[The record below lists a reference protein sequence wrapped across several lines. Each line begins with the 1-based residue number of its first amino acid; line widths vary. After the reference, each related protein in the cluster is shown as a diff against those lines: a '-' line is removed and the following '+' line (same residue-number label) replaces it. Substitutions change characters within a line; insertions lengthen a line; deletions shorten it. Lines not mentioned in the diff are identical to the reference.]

1 LKLRL
6 LFLTPVTRKPNLIVF
21 LTDQQRA
28 DTIVGEG
35 SRRVHAPNLRKLASE
50 SVIFER
56 AYVTHPLCVPSRASL
71 LTGMWP
77 HQTGCTKNGISLDPR
92 FRTFAELIGDDSYHP
107 AYMGKWQLGD
117 EAKRQHGFRN
127 WISTE
132 GVSDYSRF
140 LGLRGYTPDKP
151 DGSFSERL
159 VSQLPLDI
167 SKPRFLEEHACEF
180 IEKHRRDPF
189 VLVVSFVEPHSPYN
203 GPLNLEHALE
213 DVELD
218 ATAVAPANDN
228 LPLRYKLMREWQ
240 QAEALLDRKRLPNLF
255 FFGVTPDEYRAMKQR
270 YLGLITMFD
279 RSIGGILSCL
289 ERAEL
294 LDKTITIHT
303 SDHGDLLGAHHLF
316 GKEVMFEEAVRVP
329 YLVRLPGQGQILR
342 IAQPVSHIDFL
353 PTLLDLLGE
362 PKPNQCAG
370 HSLAPLLHGESM
382 APGNVFIE
390 WSPNRFKVMKGT
402 KLASRRKIK
411 RAMNESTRA
420 VISPEGW
427 KLCLRDQDLN
437 ELYNLEADPN
447 ETHNLYYEPNYRE
460 IVERGRRDIL
470 SWQRTTG
477 DTLKL

>member
-1 LKLRL
+1 MR
-6 LFLTPVTRKPNLIVF
+6 RPNLIVF

-28 DTIVGEG
+28 DTIVGEP
-35 SRRVHAPNLRKLASE
+35 SRTVHAPNLHKLASE

-77 HQTGCTKNGISLDPR
+77 HQTGCTKNGVSLDPR
-92 FRTFAELIGDDSYHP
+92 FQTFAELIGDDSYHP

-117 EAKRQHGFRN
+117 EAKRQRGFRD

-140 LGLRGYTPDKP
+140 LSSKGYIPDKP
-151 DGSFSERL
+151 NGSFSERL
-159 VSQLPLDI
+159 ISQLPLDI
-167 SKPRFLEEHACEF
+167 SKPRFLEDHSCEF
-180 IEKHRRDPF
+180 IERHRLDPF
-189 VLVVSFVEPHSPYN
+189 VLFVSFVEPHSPYN

-228 LPLRYKLMREWQ
+228 VPLRYKLMREWQ
-240 QAEALLDRKRLPNLF
+240 QAEAALDRKRLPNLF
-255 FFGVTPDEYRAMKQR
+255 FFGVTQDEYRAMKQR
-270 YLGLITMFD
+270 YLGLITMVD

-294 LDKTITIHT
+294 LDKTIIIHT
-303 SDHGDLLGAHHLF
+303 SDHGDMLGAHHLF

-329 YLVRLPGQGQILR
+329 YVVRLPGQRQSLR
-342 IAQPVSHIDFL
+342 VVQPVSHIDFL

-362 PKPNQCAG
+362 PKSNQCGG
-370 HSLAPLLHGESM
+370 HSLAPLLQGENT
-382 APGNVFIE
+382 APGNIFIE

-411 RAMNESTRA
+411 GAMNESTRA

-437 ELYNLEADPN
+437 ELYNLRADPIEAN
-447 ETHNLYYEPNYRE
+447 NRYYQRDYRA
-460 IVERGRRDIL
+460 IVEHVTRDIL
-470 SWQRTTG
+470 SWQQTTG
-477 DTLKL
+477 DSLML

>member
-1 LKLRL
+1 MR
-6 LFLTPVTRKPNLIVF
+6 RPNLIVF

-28 DTIVGEG
+28 DTIVGEA
-35 SRRVHAPNLRKLASE
+35 SRTVHAPSLRKLVSE

-77 HQTGCTKNGISLDPR
+77 HQTGCTKNGVSLDPR
-92 FRTFAELIGDDSYHP
+92 FPTFAELIGDDSYHP

-117 EAKRQHGFRN
+117 EAKQQRGFRD

-132 GVSDYSRF
+132 GVGDYSRF
-140 LGLRGYTPDKP
+140 LNSKGYTPDKP
-151 DGSFSERL
+151 NGSFSERL
-159 VSQLPLDI
+159 ISQLPLDI

-180 IEKHRRDPF
+180 IEKHRLDPF
-189 VLVVSFVEPHSPYN
+189 VLFVSFVEPHSPYN
-203 GPLNLEHALE
+203 GPLNLEHTLE

-240 QAEALLDRKRLPNLF
+240 QAEAVLDRKRLPNLF
-255 FFGVTPDEYRAMKQR
+255 FFGVTQDEYRAMKQR
-270 YLGLITMFD
+270 YLGLITMVD

-294 LDKTITIHT
+294 LDKTIIIHT
-303 SDHGDLLGAHHLF
+303 SDHGDMLGAHHLF

-329 YLVRLPGQGQILR
+329 YLVRLPGQRQGLR
-342 IAQPVSHIDFL
+342 VVQPVSHIDFL

-362 PKPNQCAG
+362 LKRNQCAG
-370 HSLAPLLHGESM
+370 NSLAPLLRGESM
-382 APGNVFIE
+382 PPGNVFLE

-402 KLASRRKIK
+402 ELAPRRTIK

-420 VISPEGW
+420 VISAGGW

-447 ETHNLYYEPNYRE
+447 EAHNLYYQPDYRAIIE
-460 IVERGRRDIL
+460 QGRRDIL

>member
-1 LKLRL
+1 
-6 LFLTPVTRKPNLIVF
+6 
-21 LTDQQRA
+21 
-28 DTIVGEG
+28 
-35 SRRVHAPNLRKLASE
+35 
-50 SVIFER
+50 VI
-56 AYVTHPLCVPSRASL
+56 
-71 LTGMWP
+71 
-77 HQTGCTKNGISLDPR
+77 
-92 FRTFAELIGDDSYHP
+92 
-107 AYMGKWQLGD
+107 
-117 EAKRQHGFRN
+117 
-127 WISTE
+127 
-132 GVSDYSRF
+132 
-140 LGLRGYTPDKP
+140 
-151 DGSFSERL
+151 
-159 VSQLPLDI
+159 SQLPLDI

-180 IEKHRRDPF
+180 IEKHRLDPF
-189 VLVVSFVEPHSPYN
+189 VLFVSFVEPHSPYN
-203 GPLNLEHALE
+203 GPLNLEHPLE

-255 FFGVTPDEYRAMKQR
+255 FFGVTQDEYRAMKQR
-270 YLGLITMFD
+270 YLGLITMVD

-294 LDKTITIHT
+294 LDKTIIIHT
-303 SDHGDLLGAHHLF
+303 SDHGDMLGAHHLF

-329 YLVRLPGQGQILR
+329 YLVRLPGQRQSLKVV
-342 IAQPVSHIDFL
+342 QPVSHIDFL

-370 HSLAPLLHGESM
+370 HSLAPLLQGESM

-447 ETHNLYYEPNYRE
+447 EAHNLYYQHDYRAIIE
-460 IVERGRRDIL
+460 QGRRDIL

>member
-1 LKLRL
+1 MC
-6 LFLTPVTRKPNLIVF
+6 KPNLIVF

-28 DTIVGEG
+28 DTVVGEA
-35 SRRVHAPNLRKLASE
+35 SRRVHAPNLHKLASE

-71 LTGMWP
+71 LTGLWP
-77 HQTGCTKNGISLDPR
+77 HQTGCTKNGVSLDPR
-92 FRTFAELIGDDSYHP
+92 FPTFAELIGDDSYHP

-117 EAKRQHGFRN
+117 EAKQQRGFRD

-140 LGLRGYTPDKP
+140 LNSKGYTPDKP
-151 DGSFSERL
+151 NGSFSERL
-159 VSQLPLDI
+159 ISQLPLDI

-180 IEKHRRDPF
+180 IEKHRLDRF
-189 VLVVSFVEPHSPYN
+189 VLFVSFVEPHSPYN
-203 GPLNLEHALE
+203 GPLNLEHTLE

-255 FFGVTPDEYRAMKQR
+255 FFGVTQDEYRAMKQR
-270 YLGLITMFD
+270 YLGLITMVD

-294 LDKTITIHT
+294 LDKTIIIHT
-303 SDHGDLLGAHHLF
+303 SDHGDMLGAHHLF

-329 YLVRLPGQGQILR
+329 YLVRLPGQRQSLR
-342 IAQPVSHIDFL
+342 VLQPVSHIDFL
-353 PTLLDLLGE
+353 PTLLDLLRE
-362 PKPNQCAG
+362 PKPDQCAA
-370 HSLAPLLHGESM
+370 HSLAPLLHGESI

-402 KLASRRKIK
+402 KLASRRQIK
-411 RAMNESTRA
+411 RAMNESSRA
-420 VISPEGW
+420 LISPEGW

-437 ELYNLEADPN
+437 ELYNLRADPIEAN
-447 ETHNLYYEPNYRE
+447 NLYYQRDYRA
-460 IVERGRRDIL
+460 IVEHVTRDIL
-470 SWQRTTG
+470 SWQQATG
-477 DTLKL
+477 DSLKL

>member
-1 LKLRL
+1 M
-6 LFLTPVTRKPNLIVF
+6 RKPNLIVF

-28 DTIVGEG
+28 DTIVCDR
-35 SRRVHAPNLRKLASE
+35 SRRAHAPNLCKLASE

-56 AYVTHPLCVPSRASL
+56 AYVTQPLCVPSRVSL

-77 HQTGCTKNGISLDPR
+77 HQTGCTKNGVSLDPR

-107 AYMGKWQLGD
+107 AYMGKWQLGG
-117 EAKRQHGFRN
+117 EAKQQRGFRD

-140 LGLRGYTPDKP
+140 LESRGYTPDKP

-189 VLVVSFVEPHSPYN
+189 VLFVSFVEPHSPYN

-213 DVELD
+213 EVELD

-228 LPLRYKLMREWQ
+228 IPLRYKLMREWQ
-240 QAEALLDRKRLPNLF
+240 QAEAILDRKRLPNLY
-255 FFGVTPDEYRAMKQR
+255 FFGVTPNEYRAMKQR
-270 YLGLITMFD
+270 YLGLVTMVD
-279 RSIGGILSCL
+279 QSIGGILSCL
-289 ERAEL
+289 EQAQL
-294 LDKTITIHT
+294 LNETIVVHT
-303 SDHGDLLGAHHLF
+303 SDHGDMLGAHRLF

-329 YLVRLPGQGQILR
+329 YLVRLPSQRQGLR
-342 IAQPVSHIDFL
+342 VVQSVSHIDFL
-353 PTLLDLLGE
+353 PTLLDLLGQ
-362 PKPNQCAG
+362 PKADQCAG
-370 HSLAPLLHGESM
+370 KSLAPLLHGETM
-382 APGNVFIE
+382 PPETIFME
-390 WSPNRFKVMKGT
+390 WSPNRFKVIKGT
-402 KLASRRKIK
+402 KLAPRRAIK

-437 ELYNLEADPN
+437 ELYNLQADPIEAD
-447 ETHNLYYEPNYRE
+447 NLYYRSDYRAIIE
-460 IVERGRRDIL
+460 QATRDIL
-470 SWQRTTG
+470 SWQQTTG
-477 DTLKL
+477 DTLEL

>member
-1 LKLRL
+1 M
-6 LFLTPVTRKPNLIVF
+6 RKPNLIVF

-28 DTIVGEG
+28 DTIVGEA
-35 SRRVHAPNLRKLASE
+35 SRTLHAPNLRKLAAE

-77 HQTGCTKNGISLDPR
+77 HQTGCTKNGVSLDPR

-117 EAKRQHGFRN
+117 EATRQRGFRD

-132 GVSDYSRF
+132 GASDYSRF
-140 LGLRGYTPDKP
+140 LSSNCYIPDKP
-151 DGSFSERL
+151 NGSFSERFI
-159 VSQLPLDI
+159 SQLPLAI
-167 SKPRFLEEHACEF
+167 SKPRFLEEHACKF
-180 IEKHRRDPF
+180 IEKHRLDPF
-189 VLVVSFVEPHSPYN
+189 VLFVSFVEPHSPYN

-218 ATAVAPANDN
+218 ATAVAPADDN

-240 QAEALLDRKRLPNLF
+240 QAEAVLDRKRLPNLF
-255 FFGVTPDEYRAMKQR
+255 FFGVTQDEYRAMKQR
-270 YLGLITMFD
+270 YLGLITMVD

-294 LDKTITIHT
+294 LDKTIIIHT
-303 SDHGDLLGAHHLF
+303 SDHGDMLGAHHLF

-329 YLVRLPGQGQILR
+329 YLVRLPGQRQSLR
-342 IAQPVSHIDFL
+342 VVQPVSHIDFL

-411 RAMNESTRA
+411 HAMNESTRA
-420 VISPEGW
+420 VISREGW

-437 ELYNLEADPN
+437 ELYNLRADPIEAN
-447 ETHNLYYEPNYRE
+447 NRYYQRDYRA
-460 IVERGRRDIL
+460 IVEHVTRDIL
-470 SWQRTTG
+470 SWQQATG
-477 DTLKL
+477 DSLML

>member
-1 LKLRL
+1 M
-6 LFLTPVTRKPNLIVF
+6 RKPNLIVF

-28 DTIVGEG
+28 DTIVGEA
-35 SRRVHAPNLRKLASE
+35 SRTLHAPNLRKLAAE

-77 HQTGCTKNGISLDPR
+77 HQTGCTKNGVSLDPR

-117 EAKRQHGFRN
+117 EATRQRGFRD

-140 LGLRGYTPDKP
+140 LSSNCYIPDKP
-151 DGSFSERL
+151 NGSFSERFT
-159 VSQLPLDI
+159 SQLPLDI
-167 SKPRFLEEHACEF
+167 SKPRFLEEHACKF
-180 IEKHRRDPF
+180 IEKHRLDPF
-189 VLVVSFVEPHSPYN
+189 VLFVSFVEPHSPYN

-213 DVELD
+213 DVVLD

-228 LPLRYKLMREWQ
+228 LPLRYQLMREWQ

-255 FFGVTPDEYRAMKQR
+255 FFGVTQDEYRAMKQR
-270 YLGLITMFD
+270 YLGLITMVD

-289 ERAEL
+289 DRAEL
-294 LDKTITIHT
+294 LDKTIIIHT
-303 SDHGDLLGAHHLF
+303 SDHGDMLGAHHLF

-329 YLVRLPGQGQILR
+329 YLVRLPGQRQSLR
-342 IAQPVSHIDFL
+342 VVQPVSHIDFL

-370 HSLAPLLHGESM
+370 HSLAPLLRGESM
-382 APGNVFIE
+382 PPRNVFLE

-411 RAMNESTRA
+411 HAMNESTRA
-420 VISPEGW
+420 VISREGW

-437 ELYNLEADPN
+437 ELYNLRADPIEAN
-447 ETHNLYYEPNYRE
+447 NRYYQRDYRA
-460 IVERGRRDIL
+460 IVEHATRDIL
-470 SWQRTTG
+470 SWQQTTG
-477 DTLKL
+477 DSLML

>member
-1 LKLRL
+1 M
-6 LFLTPVTRKPNLIVF
+6 RKPNLIVF

-28 DTIVGEG
+28 DTIVCDR
-35 SRRVHAPNLRKLASE
+35 SRRAHAPNLCKLASE

-56 AYVTHPLCVPSRASL
+56 AYVTQPLCVPSRVSL

-77 HQTGCTKNGISLDPR
+77 HQTGCTKNGVSLDPR

-107 AYMGKWQLGD
+107 AYMGKWQLGG
-117 EAKRQHGFRN
+117 EAKQQRGFRD

-140 LGLRGYTPDKP
+140 LESRGYTPDKP

-189 VLVVSFVEPHSPYN
+189 VLFVSFVEPHSPYN

-213 DVELD
+213 EVELD
-218 ATAVAPANDN
+218 ATAVAPAKDN
-228 LPLRYKLMREWQ
+228 IPLRYKLMREWQ
-240 QAEALLDRKRLPNLF
+240 QAEAILDRKRLPNLY
-255 FFGVTPDEYRAMKQR
+255 FFGVTPNEYRAMKQR
-270 YLGLITMFD
+270 YLGLVTMVD
-279 RSIGGILSCL
+279 QSIGGILSCL
-289 ERAEL
+289 EQAQL
-294 LDKTITIHT
+294 LNETIVVHT
-303 SDHGDLLGAHHLF
+303 SDHGDMLGAHRLF

-329 YLVRLPGQGQILR
+329 YLVRLPSQRQGLR
-342 IAQPVSHIDFL
+342 VVQSVSHIDFL
-353 PTLLDLLGE
+353 PTLLDLLGQ
-362 PKPNQCAG
+362 PKADQCAG
-370 HSLAPLLHGESM
+370 KSLAPLLHGETM
-382 APGNVFIE
+382 PPETIFME
-390 WSPNRFKVMKGT
+390 WSPNRFKVIKGT
-402 KLASRRKIK
+402 KLAPRRAIK

-437 ELYNLEADPN
+437 ELYNLQADPI
-447 ETHNLYYEPNYRE
+447 EAHNLYYRSDYRAIIE
-460 IVERGRRDIL
+460 QATRDIL
-470 SWQRTTG
+470 SWQQTTG
-477 DTLKL
+477 DTLEL

>member
-1 LKLRL
+1 M
-6 LFLTPVTRKPNLIVF
+6 RKPNLIVF

-28 DTIVGEG
+28 DTIVCDR
-35 SRRVHAPNLRKLASE
+35 SRRAHAPNLCKLASE

-56 AYVTHPLCVPSRASL
+56 AYVTQPLCVPSRVSL

-77 HQTGCTKNGISLDPR
+77 HQTGCTKNGVSLDPR

-107 AYMGKWQLGD
+107 AYMGKWQLGG
-117 EAKRQHGFRN
+117 EAKQQRGFRD

-140 LGLRGYTPDKP
+140 LESRGYTPDKP

-189 VLVVSFVEPHSPYN
+189 VLFVSFVEPHSPYN

-213 DVELD
+213 EVELD

-228 LPLRYKLMREWQ
+228 IPLRYKLMREWQ
-240 QAEALLDRKRLPNLF
+240 QAEAILDRKRLPNLY
-255 FFGVTPDEYRAMKQR
+255 FFGVTPNEYRAMKQR
-270 YLGLITMFD
+270 YLGLVTMVD
-279 RSIGGILSCL
+279 QSIGGILSCL
-289 ERAEL
+289 EQAQL
-294 LDKTITIHT
+294 LNETIVVHT
-303 SDHGDLLGAHHLF
+303 SDHGDMLGAHRLF

-329 YLVRLPGQGQILR
+329 YLVRLPSQHQGLR
-342 IAQPVSHIDFL
+342 VVQSVSHIDFL
-353 PTLLDLLGE
+353 PTLLDLLGQ
-362 PKPNQCAG
+362 PKADQCAG
-370 HSLAPLLHGESM
+370 KSLAPLLHGETM
-382 APGNVFIE
+382 PPETIFME
-390 WSPNRFKVMKGT
+390 WSPNRFKVIKGT
-402 KLASRRKIK
+402 KLAPRRAIK

-437 ELYNLEADPN
+437 ELYNLQADPI
-447 ETHNLYYEPNYRE
+447 EAHNLYYRSDYRAIIE
-460 IVERGRRDIL
+460 QATRDIL
-470 SWQRTTG
+470 SWQQTTG
-477 DTLKL
+477 DTLEL

>member
-1 LKLRL
+1 MC
-6 LFLTPVTRKPNLIVF
+6 KPNLIVF

-28 DTIVGEG
+28 DTVVGEA
-35 SRRVHAPNLRKLASE
+35 SRRVHAPNLHKLASE

-71 LTGMWP
+71 LTGLWP
-77 HQTGCTKNGISLDPR
+77 HQTGCTKNGVSLDPR
-92 FRTFAELIGDDSYHP
+92 FPTFAELIGDDNYHP

-117 EAKRQHGFRN
+117 EAKQQRGFRD

-140 LGLRGYTPDKP
+140 LNSKGYTPDKP
-151 DGSFSERL
+151 NGSFSERL
-159 VSQLPLDI
+159 ISQLPLDI

-180 IEKHRRDPF
+180 IEKHRLDRF
-189 VLVVSFVEPHSPYN
+189 VLFVSFVEPHSPYN
-203 GPLNLEHALE
+203 GPLNLEHTLE

-255 FFGVTPDEYRAMKQR
+255 FFGVTQDEYRAMKQR
-270 YLGLITMFD
+270 YLGLITMVD

-294 LDKTITIHT
+294 LDKTIIIHT
-303 SDHGDLLGAHHLF
+303 SDHGDMLGAHHLF

-329 YLVRLPGQGQILR
+329 YLVRLPGQRQSLR
-342 IAQPVSHIDFL
+342 VLQPVSHIDFL
-353 PTLLDLLGE
+353 PTLLDLLRE
-362 PKPNQCAG
+362 PKPDQCAA
-370 HSLAPLLHGESM
+370 HSLAPLLHGESI

-402 KLASRRKIK
+402 KLASRRQIK
-411 RAMNESTRA
+411 RAMNESSRA
-420 VISPEGW
+420 LISPEGW

-437 ELYNLEADPN
+437 ELYNLRADPIEAN
-447 ETHNLYYEPNYRE
+447 NLYYQRDYRA
-460 IVERGRRDIL
+460 IVEHVTRDIL
-470 SWQRTTG
+470 SWQQATG
-477 DTLKL
+477 DSLKL

>member
-1 LKLRL
+1 M
-6 LFLTPVTRKPNLIVF
+6 RKPNLIVF

-35 SRRVHAPNLRKLASE
+35 SKRVHAPNLCKLASE
-50 SVIFER
+50 SVIFEH

-117 EAKRQHGFRN
+117 EAKRQRGFRD

-167 SKPRFLEEHACEF
+167 SKPRFLEEHAREF
-180 IEKHRRDPF
+180 IEKHRREPF
-189 VLVVSFVEPHSPYN
+189 VLFISFVEPHSPYN
-203 GPLNLEHALE
+203 GPLNLEHPLE

-218 ATAVAPANDN
+218 ATAVAPVNDN
-228 LPLRYKLMREWQ
+228 IPLRYKLMREWQ
-240 QAEALLDRKRLPNLF
+240 QAEAILDRKRLPDLY

-270 YLGLITMFD
+270 YLGLITMVD

-289 ERAEL
+289 EQTDYWINHYCPHQRSWRHAWRASSVWKRSHVRRSRAGSL
-294 LDKTITIHT
+294 SCSITEPAPGSESCST
-303 SDHGDLLGAHHLF
+303 GQS
-316 GKEVMFEEAVRVP
+316 
-329 YLVRLPGQGQILR
+329 YRLP
-342 IAQPVSHIDFL
+342 AY
-353 PTLLDLLGE
+353 LLDLLGE
-362 PKPNQCAG
+362 PKPDQCAG
-370 HSLAPLLHGESM
+370 KSLTPLLNGESTPPENIFM
-382 APGNVFIE
+382 E

-402 KLASRRKIK
+402 KLAPRRTIK

-420 VISPEGW
+420 VISPKGW
-427 KLCLRDQDLN
+427 KLCLRDRDLN
-437 ELYNLEADPN
+437 ELYNLPTDPIEA
-447 ETHNLYYEPNYRE
+447 HNLYYEPDHRA
-460 IVERGRRDIL
+460 IVEQATRDIL
-470 SWQRTTG
+470 SWQQTTG

>member
-1 LKLRL
+1 M
-6 LFLTPVTRKPNLIVF
+6 RKPNLIVL

-28 DTIVGEG
+28 DTIVCDESG
-35 SRRVHAPNLRKLASE
+35 RVHAPNLCKLASE
-50 SVIFER
+50 SVNFER
-56 AYVTHPLCVPSRASL
+56 AYITQPLCVPSRASL

-77 HQTGCTKNGISLDPR
+77 HRTGCTKNGIPLDPR
-92 FRTFAELIGDDSYHP
+92 FRTFADLIGDGNYHP

-117 EAKRQHGFRN
+117 EAKRQRGFRD
-127 WISTE
+127 WITTE

-140 LGLRGYTPDKP
+140 LGLRGYTADKP

-189 VLVVSFVEPHSPYN
+189 VLFVSFVEPHSPYN

-213 DVELD
+213 NIELD

-228 LPLRYKLMREWQ
+228 IPLRYKLMRQWQ
-240 QAEALLDRKRLPNLF
+240 QAEAILDRKRLPNLY
-255 FFGVTPDEYRAMKQR
+255 FFGVTPDEYRAMRQR
-270 YLGLITMFD
+270 YLGLVTMVD

-294 LDKTITIHT
+294 LDETIVVHT
-303 SDHGDLLGAHHLF
+303 SDHGDMLGAHHLF

-329 YLVRLPGQGQILR
+329 YLVRLPGQRQGLR
-342 IAQPVSHIDFL
+342 VGQPVSHIDFL

-362 PKPNQCAG
+362 PKPDQCAG
-370 HSLAPLLHGESM
+370 KSLAPLLHGETM
-382 APGNVFIE
+382 PPENIFME
-390 WSPNRFKVMKGT
+390 WSPNRIKVMRGT
-402 KLASRRKIK
+402 KLASRRTIK

-420 VISPEGW
+420 LISPERW

-437 ELYNLEADPN
+437 ELYNLQTDPIEA
-447 ETHNLYYEPNYRE
+447 HNLYYQADYRAIIE
-460 IVERGRRDIL
+460 QATRDIH
-470 SWQRTTG
+470 SWQQDTR